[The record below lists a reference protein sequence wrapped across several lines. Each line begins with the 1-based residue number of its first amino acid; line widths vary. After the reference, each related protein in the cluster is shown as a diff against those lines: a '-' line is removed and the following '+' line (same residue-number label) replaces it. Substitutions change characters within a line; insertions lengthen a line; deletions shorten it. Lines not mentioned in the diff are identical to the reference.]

1 MKSFLY
7 TTLSLGLSVGPILFM
22 SSTQTPPPPIIHVI
36 YNLNSIYNLN
46 HFTFWGFLS
55 KNFLL
60 IKRFNFNNPSSPFI
74 RNVACPFAISKIT
87 RFYLDM
93 DIYLFYG
100 GSSIS
105 FNIPWDIKLNLM
117 ASEKIHTHF
126 LKIENIAARNF
137 FYLHRKSAQVS
148 HNSYFKQTLQEFFEV
163 NTTRFNS
170 ILYCFNISYHTKKIS
185 AALCETN
192 STNSSEGLII
202 FFLLENKHNHVAM

>member
-1 MKSFLY
+1 MWAH
-7 TTLSLGLSVGPILFM
+7 
-22 SSTQTPPPPIIHVI
+22 Q
-36 YNLNSIYNLN
+36 
-46 HFTFWGFLS
+46 
-55 KNFLL
+55 
-60 IKRFNFNNPSSPFI
+60 
-74 RNVACPFAISKIT
+74 ACPFAIGLSKNT

-137 FYLHRKSAQVS
+137 FYLHRKSAQIS

-163 NTTRFNS
+163 NITRFNS

-185 AALCETN
+185 ADLCETN

-202 FFLLENKHNHVAM
+202 FFSVGK

>member
-1 MKSFLY
+1 MWAH
-7 TTLSLGLSVGPILFM
+7 
-22 SSTQTPPPPIIHVI
+22 Q
-36 YNLNSIYNLN
+36 
-46 HFTFWGFLS
+46 
-55 KNFLL
+55 
-60 IKRFNFNNPSSPFI
+60 
-74 RNVACPFAISKIT
+74 ACPFAISKNT

-105 FNIPWDIKLNLM
+105 SNIPWDIKLNLM

-163 NTTRFNS
+163 NITRFNS

-185 AALCETN
+185 ADLCETN
-192 STNSSEGLII
+192 STKSSKGLII